1 MLPDLHIGFSRGRS
15 GGLVFPSLSEFSTVY
30 CDPHSQ
36 RLWHS
41 QESINRCF
49 SGTLCF
55 FHDLTDVGN
64 LISGS
69 SPFSKTSFNIRK
81 FTVHVLLKPS
91 LENFVITHLGLDSSN
106 FLPPSFSKGFPCG
119 SAGKES
125 SCNAGDLDSIPGLV
139 RPSWTRKGYP
149 FQYSGLENS
158 MDCIVH
164 GVAKSQTGLGDFH
177 FSSFSK
183 LVRSDHVK
191 PNSATSLQHCR
202 PSSFHGHLPSPNH
215 PWTFTVVPSLISLPP
230 RVPHSNF
237 SCILLTFIC
246 LQYRLALV
254 IFVLFCLKNF
264 YS

>member
-1 MLPDLHIGFSRGRS
+1 MLVLLFQTTSLSFDYNTSVYNWGSDTP
-15 GGLVFPSLSEFSTVY
+15 PSLS
-30 CDPHSQ
+30 
-36 RLWHS
+36 
-41 QESINRCF
+41 QECSAWYQTPRIKAELPIC
-49 SGTLCF
+49 THQMLC
-55 FHDLTDVGN
+55 LMC
-64 LISGS
+64 
-69 SPFSKTSFNIRK
+69 SPFSIK
-81 FTVHVLLKPS
+81 S
-91 LENFVITHLGLDSSN
+91 LITHLGLDSSN

-125 SCNAGDLDSIPGLV
+125 SCNAGDLDSILGLV